1 LENNSKGTF
10 VYSLFVVTL
19 FSIAFPLQMSQPIFF
34 PETKAASTTVE
45 VDFGDKTAPKKHA
58 IAYWS
63 IRGLGAPL
71 SMMLCAAKTPFT
83 LFLYD
88 LVEKGE
94 DGWHSDYFAA
104 KGEYIKEY
112 KQPLW
117 NLPFCVDRE
126 NKRVICQT
134 SAVFSHLGKSCG
146 MFGDDE
152 PATSDCEMLLAEI
165 YDLREVMRTYVY
177 EPNPEEPTAI
187 IANAGKHFKKFEA
200 WLEIQADDSNTETKV
215 KVVHLVNGKFSAP
228 DFHLFEM
235 LDQFEAL
242 AKESGEDLYANYN
255 RIKEFKTG
263 FEALPENQFYLNSW
277 LHKDLAFNNVVGRF
291 GGLPGPKPYIRG
303 ESAKDATWRG
313 KGTVEL
319 SE

>member
-1 LENNSKGTF
+1 MMFRSSLLLCIFSNITASFAFSVMSEPTF
-10 VYSLFVVTL
+10 F
-19 FSIAFPLQMSQPIFF
+19 A
-34 PETKAASTTVE
+34 ETKAAGTTVE

-71 SMMLCAAKTPFT
+71 TMMMCAAKAPFT

-94 DGWHSDYFAA
+94 DGWQSDYFTA
-104 KGEYIKEY
+104 KGDYIKEH
-112 KQPLW
+112 KQALW

-134 SAVFSHLGKSCG
+134 NAIFSHLGKSCG

-152 PATSDCEMLLAEI
+152 SSASECEQLLPEI
-165 YDLREVMRTYVY
+165 YDLRDVMIGFVY
-177 EPNPEEPTAI
+177 KPNPSEATAV
-187 IANAGKHFKKFEA
+187 IASAKNYLTKFEA
-200 WLEIQADDSNTETKV
+200 WLENQADKMQKGEGE

-235 LDQFEAL
+235 LDQFEAV
-242 AKESGEDLYANYN
+242 AKECGEDLYADCS
-255 RIKEFKTG
+255 RLKEFKEG
-263 FEALPENQFYLNSW
+263 FAALPENQFYLDSW
-277 LHKDLAFNNVVGRF
+277 LHKDLPFNNTVGRF
-291 GGLPGPKPYIRG
+291 GGLPGPKAYVHG

-313 KGTVEL
+313 KGVVEL
-319 SE
+319 SP

>member
-1 LENNSKGTF
+1 
-10 VYSLFVVTL
+10 
-19 FSIAFPLQMSQPIFF
+19 MSQPPYFA
-34 PETKAASTTVE
+34 ETKAAGTTVE
-45 VDFGDKTAPKKHA
+45 IDFGDKTAPKEHA
-58 IAYWS
+58 IGYWS

-71 SMMLCAAKTPFT
+71 TMMLCAAKTPFT

-94 DGWHSDYFAA
+94 DGWTSDYFAA

-134 SAVFSHLGKSCG
+134 NAVFSHLGKSCG
-146 MFGDDE
+146 MFGDHGTASSE
-152 PATSDCEMLLAEI
+152 CEQLLAEI
-165 YDLREVMRTYVY
+165 YDLRDVMMKFVY
-177 EPNPEEPTAI
+177 SPNPGEPAAVL
-187 IANAGKHFKKFEA
+187 ANAKKLLNKFEA
-200 WLEIQADDSNTETKV
+200 WLELQSDKIQNAEGDTKIEAP
-215 KVVHLVNGKFSAP
+215 VVHLVNGKFSAP

-242 AKESGEDLYANYN
+242 AKENGEDLYANFK
-255 RIKEFKTG
+255 RIKEFKAG
-263 FEALPENQFYLNSW
+263 FAALPENQFYLNSW
-277 LHKDLAFNNVVGRF
+277 LHKDLPFNNTPGRF
-291 GGLPGPKPYIRG
+291 GGLPGPKLYVHG

-313 KGTVEL
+313 KGIVEM
-319 SE
+319 SA